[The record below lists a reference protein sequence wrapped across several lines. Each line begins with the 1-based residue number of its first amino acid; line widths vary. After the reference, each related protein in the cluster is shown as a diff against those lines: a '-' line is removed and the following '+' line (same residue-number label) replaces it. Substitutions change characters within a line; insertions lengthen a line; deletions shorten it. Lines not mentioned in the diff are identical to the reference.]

1 MKRIFLLI
9 LLIMFFA
16 ACATK
21 QESVKTS
28 GNIGGTGTYEGSK
41 TKITEGKTTTKWDKK
56 LEEERLKQEALKA
69 EELKEKEMHETE
81 LINRAIENF
90 ASRDIHFD
98 FDDFKIKAND
108 IPYLESLGMWLKEH
122 PAYRITVEG
131 HCDERGSDLYNLALG
146 QKRANS
152 VKDFLVTFGI
162 NPDRIDTISY
172 GEEKPLDPGH
182 NEAAWAKNRRDHFVI
197 SK

>member
-1 MKRIFLLI
+1 MKKIFLLI
-9 LLIMFFA
+9 LLVVFLV

-21 QESVKTS
+21 KESVKTGSAMGS
-28 GNIGGTGTYEGSK
+28 GTTYEGSK
-41 TKITEGKTTTKWDKK
+41 TKVTEGKTTTKWDKK

-69 EELKEKEMHETE
+69 EELKEKEMQQEQIIKQT
-81 LINRAIENF
+81 IENF

-98 FDDFKIKAND
+98 FDDFKIKASD

-122 PAYRITVEG
+122 PEYRLTIEG
-131 HCDERGSDLYNLALG
+131 NCDERGSDLYNLALG

-152 VKDFLVTFGI
+152 AKDFLVTFGV
-162 NPDRIDTISY
+162 NPDRIDTISF